1 MKKWIL
7 VGATVLV
14 FTAFAVYQH
23 IQGNKPTLISSSAS
37 DTGASTISINPAA
50 NGTVPLVASSGST
63 STSTTTSTTPASTP
77 TPTPTPTPA
86 PQTGKYKNGTY
97 TGPVVDAF
105 YGNVQVSATISG
117 GQLASVS
124 FLQYPSDRGTS
135 QRISAQAMPILQS
148 EAIQAQS
155 ANVDVVSG
163 ATQISQ
169 GFISSLAQALRGALN

>member
-1 MKKWIL
+1 
-7 VGATVLV
+7 
-14 FTAFAVYQH
+14 
-23 IQGNKPTLISSSAS
+23 
-37 DTGASTISINPAA
+37 
-50 NGTVPLVASSGST
+50 
-63 STSTTTSTTPASTP
+63 
-77 TPTPTPTPA
+77 
-86 PQTGKYKNGTY
+86 
-97 TGPVVDAF
+97 
-105 YGNVQVSATISG
+105 
-117 GQLASVS
+117 LASVS